1 MNRAAFI
8 LLSAGAAL
16 FVGLLAWQGFGAVTT
31 TLMSAGWGLAVVA
44 AFHLVPLALD
54 AGAIAVLLDRKTRH
68 GSFCSALKARWT
80 GESVNSLLP
89 AGQIGGPV
97 LMVRYLSHRGAR
109 MRDAAAAITVSTTTQ
124 ALSQML
130 FALLGI
136 AVFGANDD
144 MSEYRTPIIAV
155 TVVLGA
161 CVLGFC
167 VLQRRGMFGRMMRL
181 GQKLFGKRP
190 EATDA
195 AIGDG
200 HGNSDGNNAKTG
212 RWAGLALR
220 ADAVDS
226 AIREL
231 YRDRKKVAAS
241 FALNLLGWIAGT
253 GEVWLILH
261 FLGHPVNWHEALLLE
276 SVGQAIRGAAFAIP
290 GSLGA
295 QEGGY
300 LLLAPLVGLPPDAAL
315 ALSLAKRVRELVLGI
330 PGLVYLHFSER
341 KFQRRRAAHA
351 LSADRG

>member
-1 MNRAAFI
+1 MSRAAFL
-8 LLSAGAAL
+8 LLSLGAAL

-44 AFHLVPLALD
+44 VFHALPLALD

-68 GSFCSALKARWT
+68 GSFCNALRARWT

-97 LMVRYLSHRGAR
+97 LMGRYLSHRGAR

-136 AVFGANDD
+136 LVFGAQGNL
-144 MSEYRTPIIAV
+144 SAQRTPILIV
-155 TVVLGA
+155 TVILAV
-161 CVLGFC
+161 CVLAFC
-167 VLQRRGMFGRMMRL
+167 VLQRRGMFGRVLRVAA
-181 GQKLFGKRP
+181 KVFGKRNW
-190 EATDA
+190 D
-195 AIGDG
+195 
-200 HGNSDGNNAKTG
+200 
-212 RWAGLALR
+212 GLALR
-220 ADAVDS
+220 ADAVDA
-226 AIREL
+226 AIRDM
-231 YRDRKKVAAS
+231 YRDRGKVAAS
-241 FALNLLGWIAGT
+241 FMLNLAGWIVGT
-253 GEVWLILH
+253 GEVWLILY
-261 FLGHPVNWHEALLLE
+261 FLGHPVSWHEALLLE

-330 PGLVYLHFSER
+330 PGLLYLHLSER
-341 KFQRRRAAHA
+341 KFQRRRAATA
-351 LSADRG
+351 LRTSD

>member
-1 MNRAAFI
+1 VNRAAFI
-8 LLSAGAAL
+8 LLSVGAAL

-136 AVFGANDD
+136 AVFGANGD

-155 TVVLGA
+155 TGVLGA
-161 CVLGFC
+161 CVLAFC
-167 VLQRRGMFGRMMRL
+167 VLQRRGMFGRMMRI
-181 GQKLFGKRP
+181 GQKLFGKRD
-190 EATDA
+190 ATDDTDA
-195 AIGDG
+195 TEPGAE
-200 HGNSDGNNAKTG
+200 KPG

-241 FALNLLGWIAGT
+241 FCLNLLGWIAGT
-253 GEVWLILH
+253 GEVWLILY

>member
-1 MNRAAFI
+1 MNRAAFL
-8 LLSAGAAL
+8 LLSIGAAL

-44 AFHLVPLALD
+44 AFHLLPLALD

-97 LMVRYLSHRGAR
+97 LMARYLSHRGAR

-136 AVFGANDD
+136 AVFGANGD

-155 TVVLGA
+155 TVLLGA

-167 VLQRRGMFGRMMRL
+167 VMQRRGMFGRMMRI
-181 GQKLFGKRP
+181 GQKLFGKR
-190 EATDA
+190 AGAQDGA
-195 AIGDG
+195 GD
-200 HGNSDGNNAKTG
+200 DGKPG
-212 RWAGLALR
+212 RWDGLALR

-231 YRDRKKVAAS
+231 YRDRKKVAIS
-241 FALNLLGWIAGT
+241 FGLNLLGWLAGT
-253 GEVWLILH
+253 GEVWLILY

-315 ALSLAKRVRELVLGI
+315 ALSLAKSVRELVLGI

>member
-1 MNRAAFI
+1 MSRAAFF
-8 LLSAGAAL
+8 LLSVGAAL
-16 FVGLLAWQGFGAVTT
+16 FVGLLAWQGVGAVTS

-44 AFHLVPLALD
+44 AFHLIPLALD

-136 AVFGANDD
+136 VAFGAHGDL
-144 MSEYRTPIIAV
+144 SEYRTPIIGV
-155 TVVLGA
+155 TIVLGI
-161 CVLGFC
+161 CVLAFC
-167 VLQRRGMFGRMMRL
+167 VLQRRGMFGRVMRI
-181 GQKLFGKRP
+181 GQKLFGKRK
-190 EATDA
+190 TQD
-195 AIGDG
+195 DG
-200 HGNSDGNNAKTG
+200 ASPG

-231 YRDRKKVAAS
+231 YRERRKVAAS
-241 FALNLLGWIAGT
+241 FLLNLVGWIVGT
-253 GEVWLILH
+253 GEVWLILY

-300 LLLAPLVGLPPDAAL
+300 LLLGPLVGLPPDAAL

-351 LSADRG
+351 LSTERG

>member
-1 MNRAAFI
+1 MNRAAFL
-8 LLSAGAAL
+8 LLSIGAAL

-44 AFHLVPLALD
+44 AFHLLPLALD

-80 GESVNSLLP
+80 GEAVNSLLP

-144 MSEYRTPIIAV
+144 LSEYRTPIIAV

-161 CVLGFC
+161 CVLAFC
-167 VLQRRGMFGRMMRL
+167 VLQRRGMFGRVMRI
-181 GQKLFGKRP
+181 GQKLFGKRA
-190 EATDA
+190 EAQDPDTNPDTSTA
-195 AIGDG
+195 A
-200 HGNSDGNNAKTG
+200 KPG
-212 RWAGLALR
+212 RWDGLALR

-241 FALNLLGWIAGT
+241 FALNLVGWIAGT
-253 GEVWLILH
+253 GEVWLILY

-341 KFQRRRAAHA
+341 KFQRRRAATA

>member
-8 LLSAGAAL
+8 LLSVGAAL

-44 AFHLVPLALD
+44 AFHLLPLALD

-80 GESVNSLLP
+80 GEAVNSLLP

-136 AVFGANDD
+136 MVFGANGDL
-144 MSEYRTPIIAV
+144 SEYRTPVIAI

-161 CVLGFC
+161 CVLAFC
-167 VLQRRGMFGRMMRL
+167 VLQRRGMFGRVMRI

-190 EATDA
+190 PAGGSEADE
-195 AIGDG
+195 
-200 HGNSDGNNAKTG
+200 AKTG

-241 FALNLLGWIAGT
+241 FGLNLLGWIAGT

-341 KFQRRRAAHA
+341 KFQRRRAATA

>member
-1 MNRAAFI
+1 MSRAAF
-8 LLSAGAAL
+8 LLFSIGAAL
-16 FVGLLAWQGFGAVTT
+16 FVGLLAWQGFDAVTT

-44 AFHLVPLALD
+44 AFHLLPLLLD

-68 GSFCSALKARWT
+68 GTFCSALRARWT

-124 ALSQML
+124 ALSQMI

-136 AVFGANDD
+136 LLFGAQGNLSDQ
-144 MSEYRTPIIAV
+144 RTPIIVV
-155 TVVLGA
+155 TVVLA
-161 CVLGFC
+161 VCVLVFC
-167 VLQRRGMFGRMMRL
+167 VLQRRGMFGRVLRMAA
-181 GQKLFGKRP
+181 KVFGKQNW
-190 EATDA
+190 D
-195 AIGDG
+195 
-200 HGNSDGNNAKTG
+200 
-212 RWAGLALR
+212 GLALR
-220 ADAVDS
+220 ADAVDQ
-226 AIREL
+226 AIREM
-231 YRDRKKVAAS
+231 YRDRRKVAVS
-241 FALNLLGWIAGT
+241 FLLNLAGWIAGT
-253 GEVWLILH
+253 GEVWLILY
-261 FLGHPVNWHEALLLE
+261 FLGHPVGWHEALLLE

-330 PGLVYLHFSER
+330 PGLIYLHFSER
-341 KFQRRRAAHA
+341 KFQRRRARAA
-351 LSADRG
+351 LQGTD

>member
-1 MNRAAFI
+1 MNRAAFL
-8 LLSAGAAL
+8 LLSIGAAL

-44 AFHLVPLALD
+44 AFHLLPLALD

-144 MSEYRTPIIAV
+144 LSEYRTPIIAV

-161 CVLGFC
+161 CVLAFC
-167 VLQRRGMFGRMMRL
+167 VLQRRGMFGRVMRI
-181 GQKLFGKRP
+181 GQKLFGKRA
-190 EATDA
+190 EAQDA
-195 AIGDG
+195 DADPGTT
-200 HGNSDGNNAKTG
+200 AKPG
-212 RWAGLALR
+212 RWDGLALR

-241 FALNLLGWIAGT
+241 FALNLVGWIAGT
-253 GEVWLILH
+253 GEVWLILY

-341 KFQRRRAAHA
+341 KFQRRRAATA

>member
-8 LLSAGAAL
+8 FLSVGAAL

-54 AGAIAVLLDRKTRH
+54 AGAIAVLMDRKTRH

-97 LMVRYLSHRGAR
+97 LMVRYLSQRGAR

-136 AVFGANDD
+136 AVFGANGD

-161 CVLGFC
+161 CVLAFC
-167 VLQRRGMFGRMMRL
+167 VLQRRGMFGRMMRI
-181 GQKLFGKRP
+181 GQKLFGKRADAT
-190 EATDA
+190 EAAANDGSDA
-195 AIGDG
+195 RP
-200 HGNSDGNNAKTG
+200 G

-241 FALNLLGWIAGT
+241 FGLNLLGWIAGT

-261 FLGHPVNWHEALLLE
+261 FLGHPVDWHEALLLE

-351 LSADRG
+351 LAADRG

>member
-1 MNRAAFI
+1 MSRAAFL
-8 LLSAGAAL
+8 LLSIGAAL

-44 AFHLVPLALD
+44 AFHLLPLALD
-54 AGAIAVLLDRKTRH
+54 AGAIAVLMDRKTRH
-68 GSFCSALKARWT
+68 GSFCNALRARWT

-136 AVFGANDD
+136 LVFGAQGNLSDQ
-144 MSEYRTPIIAV
+144 RTPILIVTAV
-155 TVVLGA
+155 LAA
-161 CVLGFC
+161 CVVAFC
-167 VLQRRGMFGRMMRL
+167 VLQRRGMFGRVLRVAARV
-181 GQKLFGKRP
+181 FGKSNW
-190 EATDA
+190 D
-195 AIGDG
+195 
-200 HGNSDGNNAKTG
+200 
-212 RWAGLALR
+212 GLALR
-220 ADAVDS
+220 ADAVDA

-231 YRDRKKVAAS
+231 YRDRRKVAAS
-241 FALNLLGWIAGT
+241 FMLNLAGWIAGT
-253 GEVWLILH
+253 GEVWLILY
-261 FLGHPVNWHEALLLE
+261 FLGHPVSWHEALLLE

-330 PGLVYLHFSER
+330 PGLLYLHLSER
-341 KFQRRRAAHA
+341 KFQRRRAATA
-351 LSADRG
+351 LQGSD

>member
-1 MNRAAFI
+1 MNRAAFL
-8 LLSAGAAL
+8 LLSIGAAL

-44 AFHLVPLALD
+44 AFHLLPLALD

-80 GESVNSLLP
+80 GEAVNSLLP

-144 MSEYRTPIIAV
+144 LSEYRTPIIAV

-161 CVLGFC
+161 CVLAFC
-167 VLQRRGMFGRMMRL
+167 VLQRRGMFGRVMRI
-181 GQKLFGKRP
+181 GQKLFGKRA
-190 EATDA
+190 EAQDTDTNPDTSTA
-195 AIGDG
+195 A
-200 HGNSDGNNAKTG
+200 KPG
-212 RWAGLALR
+212 RWDGLALR

-241 FALNLLGWIAGT
+241 FALNLVGWIAGT
-253 GEVWLILH
+253 GEVWLILY

-341 KFQRRRAAHA
+341 KFQRRRAATA

>member
-1 MNRAAFI
+1 MSRAAFL
-8 LLSAGAAL
+8 LLSIGAAL

-44 AFHLVPLALD
+44 AFHLVPLMLD

-97 LMVRYLSHRGAR
+97 LMVRYLSHHGAR

-136 AVFGANDD
+136 IVFGANGDL
-144 MSEYRTPIIAV
+144 SGYQTPIIAV

-161 CVLGFC
+161 CVLAFC
-167 VLQRRGMFGRMMRL
+167 VLQRRGMFGRMMRI
-181 GQKLFGKRP
+181 GQKLFGKRKSAD
-190 EATDA
+190 EGVAGA
-195 AIGDG
+195 
-200 HGNSDGNNAKTG
+200 G

-241 FALNLLGWIAGT
+241 FGLNLLGWLAGT
-253 GEVWLILH
+253 GEVWLIMH
-261 FLGHPVNWHEALLLE
+261 FLGHPVSWHEALLLE

-315 ALSLAKRVRELVLGI
+315 ALSLAKRVRELLLGI

-341 KFQRRRAAHA
+341 KYQRRRAATAA
-351 LSADRG
+351 LQGSD

>member
-1 MNRAAFI
+1 VSRAAFL
-8 LLSAGAAL
+8 LLSVGAAL
-16 FVGLLAWQGFGAVTT
+16 FVGLLAWQGFGAVTS

-44 AFHLVPLALD
+44 LFHLIPLALD
-54 AGAIAVLLDRKTRH
+54 AAAIAVLLDRKTRH
-68 GSFCSALKARWT
+68 GSFCSALKARWA
-80 GESVNSLLP
+80 GEAVNSLLP

-97 LMVRYLSHRGAR
+97 LMVRYLAHRGAR

-136 AVFGANDD
+136 MVFGANDD
-144 MSEYRTPIIAV
+144 LSDYRAPIVAV

-167 VLQRRGMFGRMMRL
+167 VLQRRGMFGRVMRI
-181 GQKLFGKRP
+181 GQKLFGKRADKS
-190 EATDA
+190 EGNHDGAAADA
-195 AIGDG
+195 
-200 HGNSDGNNAKTG
+200 KPG

-220 ADAVDS
+220 ADAVDG

-241 FALNLLGWIAGT
+241 FGLNLLGWIVGT
-253 GEVWLILH
+253 GEVWLILY
-261 FLGHPVNWHEALLLE
+261 FLGHPVGWHEALLLE

-315 ALSLAKRVRELVLGI
+315 ALSLAKRVRELALGI

-341 KFQRRRAAHA
+341 KFQRRRAATA
-351 LSADRG
+351 LSTERG

>member
-1 MNRAAFI
+1 MTRAAIF
-8 LLSAGAAL
+8 LLTVGAAL
-16 FVGLLAWQGFGAVTT
+16 FVALLAWQGFGAVTT

-44 AFHLVPLALD
+44 AFHLLPLALD

-68 GSFCSALKARWT
+68 GSFCNALRARWT
-80 GESVNSLLP
+80 GEAVNSLLP

-136 AVFGANDD
+136 LLFGAQGGLSDQ
-144 MSEYRTPIIAV
+144 RTPIIIV
-155 TVVLGA
+155 TVILAA
-161 CVLGFC
+161 CVLAFC
-167 VLQRRGMFGRMMRL
+167 ILQRRGMFGHVLRVL
-181 GQKLFGKRP
+181 AKVFGKRNW
-190 EATDA
+190 D
-195 AIGDG
+195 
-200 HGNSDGNNAKTG
+200 
-212 RWAGLALR
+212 GLALR
-220 ADAVDS
+220 ADAVDT

-231 YRDRKKVAAS
+231 YRNRRKVAAS
-241 FALNLLGWIAGT
+241 FLLNLAGWIAGT
-253 GEVWLILH
+253 GEVWLILY
-261 FLGHPVNWHEALLLE
+261 FLGHPVSWHEALLLE

-295 QEGGY
+295 QEGGF

-330 PGLVYLHFSER
+330 PGLLYLHLSER
-341 KFQRRRAAHA
+341 KFQRRRAAAA
-351 LSADRG
+351 LQGSD

>member
-8 LLSAGAAL
+8 LLSVGAAL

-161 CVLGFC
+161 CVLAFC
-167 VLQRRGMFGRMMRL
+167 ELQRRGMFGRMMRI
-181 GQKLFGKRP
+181 GQKLFGKRA
-190 EATDA
+190 ESTDGA
-195 AIGDG
+195 DAEGG
-200 HGNSDGNNAKTG
+200 HGSDAKPG

-241 FALNLLGWIAGT
+241 FGLNLLGWIAGT

>member
-1 MNRAAFI
+1 M
-8 LLSAGAAL
+8 LSIGAAL

-44 AFHLVPLALD
+44 AFHLVPLVLD

-80 GESVNSLLP
+80 GEAVNSLLP

-136 AVFGANDD
+136 VVFGAQGDL
-144 MSEYRTPIIAV
+144 SGYQTPIIAV
-155 TVVLGA
+155 TVVLAA
-161 CVLGFC
+161 CVLAFC
-167 VLQRRGMFGRMMRL
+167 VLQRRGMFGRVMRI
-181 GQKLFGKRP
+181 GQKLFGKRK
-190 EATDA
+190 A
-195 AIGDG
+195 AEDG
-200 HGNSDGNNAKTG
+200 HAGAG

-241 FALNLLGWIAGT
+241 FGLNLLGWIAGT
-253 GEVWLILH
+253 GEVWLIMH
-261 FLGHPVNWHEALLLE
+261 FLGHPVSWAEALLLE

-315 ALSLAKRVRELVLGI
+315 ALSLAKRVRELILGI

-341 KFQRRRAAHA
+341 KYQRRRAATTA
-351 LSADRG
+351 LQGSD